1 MITIMTVQI
10 EGLEMKKA
18 SGEELDPDQEKKIL
32 RKHDVKVELE
42 RLSSFAS
49 SRGN

>member
-10 EGLEMKKA
+10 EELKKRKA
-18 SGEELDPDQEKKIL
+18 DGEELDPDQEKKIL
-32 RKHDVKVELE
+32 RKDDVEVELE